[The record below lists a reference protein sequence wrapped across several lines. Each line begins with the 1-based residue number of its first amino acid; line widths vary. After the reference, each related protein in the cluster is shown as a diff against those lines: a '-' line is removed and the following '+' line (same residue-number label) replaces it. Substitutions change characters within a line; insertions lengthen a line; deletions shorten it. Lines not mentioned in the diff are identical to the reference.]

1 MLFDEEDAPLLKKW
15 IVKRLENTSDAD
27 ADVLADYV
35 LALLR
40 HDGDDETVRALCES
54 EIPDFLKED
63 SVSFV
68 RDVFDALNYKT
79 YLPGPSTRRKPPIPF
94 EPPTGPSAL
103 QHGKLEGMMFAGH
116 SSGTKKRSYSD
127 RLDQQSY
134 DRGISIG
141 NHVHEQNRFHKRGAS
156 QIARGSIDTNRGG
169 HTGDRQPN
177 LNIHNF
183 PSQYPGMQDIT
194 GSSQKMT
201 SFDPNDPMTAM
212 LAMQALGFP
221 FPGAN
226 PFGPMD
232 FSNPNDPSASGNK
245 RRCRDY
251 DVKGFCARGIM
262 CNYEHG
268 EDSIWGSPQ
277 PKILMEEYDPTN
289 SIMTAVDLNG
299 GGIKSNDRDEAGK
312 RSIRAGSE
320 GRRKVKSGKVDS
332 RQSNN
337 SSKRGGRSEFSSDRP
352 NFDITKT
359 AIVVENIPEE
369 SFTEEKI
376 RDFFSEFGKI
386 VDVSMRFYKHLAI
399 VKYDCWTSANQA
411 YKSPKVIFD
420 NRFVKVYW
428 FEDKESQPKQV
439 VNPTSVSGASNQ
451 KVAGTPVPE
460 NETPETKIDM
470 EEFSRKQQEAQ
481 EAHEE
486 KQKKKMEMEAAKKEL
501 EKRQEELLR
510 CQAEE
515 KRKLMERLSAKN
527 GKPMS
532 NSNSKEQS
540 SVSGDKTASQTEALR
555 VQLAALEAEAQS
567 LGIDTYVSE
576 TTTSWMLRGRGR
588 GRGRGGRGEYRARG
602 AFRGYGRGAPFLHA
616 LNSTSRSYNLDNRP
630 KKIGM
635 IGVDFTDPE
644 KDENLKQYLLGIGEY
659 ESIEATPTRTTITF
673 KDRRTAE
680 SFMFSTTGG
689 EIPSVGQ
696 VEMSWITSPLTPV
709 NLQPQSAVNAKNCA
723 DNDVNMGGDTS
734 VPATGSTS
742 TGINAVSSFKSD
754 NQHNTN
760 ANMDYDVAYE
770 NEWGPE

>member
-79 YLPGPSTRRKPPIPF
+79 YLPGTSTRRKRPIPF

-103 QHGKLEGMMFAGH
+103 QHGRLEGMMFSGQ

-127 RLDQQSY
+127 RVDQQIY
-134 DRGISIG
+134 DRGISSG
-141 NHVHEQNRFHKRGAS
+141 NHVHDQNKFHKRGAS
-156 QIARGSIDTNRGG
+156 QIVRGSMDTSRGG
-169 HTGDRQPN
+169 YTGDRQPN
-177 LNIHNF
+177 LDIHNF
-183 PSQYPGMQDIT
+183 PSQYPGMHEIT
-194 GSSQKMT
+194 DSSQKMT
-201 SFDPNDPMTAM
+201 TFDPNDPMTAM

-232 FSNPNDPSASGNK
+232 FSSPNDPSTSSNK

-262 CNYEHG
+262 CNFEHG

-277 PKILMEEYDPTN
+277 PKILTEEYDPTN
-289 SIMTAVDLNG
+289 SFMTSVDLNG
-299 GGIKSNDRDEAGK
+299 GGIKGKDLDVAGK
-312 RSIRAGSE
+312 RSARAGSE
-320 GRRKVKSGKVDS
+320 GRRKGRSGRGDL
-332 RQSNN
+332 RQLNN

-352 NFDITKT
+352 NFDKTKT

-369 SFTEEKI
+369 SFTEEKV
-376 RDFFSEFGKI
+376 REFFSEFGKI
-386 VDVSMRFYKHLAI
+386 VDVSMRLYRHLAI
-399 VKYDCWTSANQA
+399 IKYDCWNSANLA

-428 FEDKESQPKQV
+428 FEDKELQSKQEV
-439 VNPTSVSGASNQ
+439 DPTSVSGASNQ
-451 KVAGTPVPE
+451 NITEPPVPE
-460 NETPETKIDM
+460 KETSESKVDL

-515 KRKLMERLSAKN
+515 KRKLMECLSAKS
-527 GKPMS
+527 GKPIS
-532 NSNSKEQS
+532 NSDSKEQS

-567 LGIDTYVSE
+567 LGIDTFVPE

-602 AFRGYGRGAPFLHA
+602 AFRGYGRGAHFLPT
-616 LNSTSRSYNLDNRP
+616 LNATTRLYNLDNRP

-659 ESIEATPTRTTITF
+659 ESIDATPTRTTITF

-680 SFMFSTTGG
+680 SFMFNTTGG

-696 VEMSWITSPLTPV
+696 VEMSWITAPLTPV
-709 NLQPQSAVNAKNCA
+709 NSQSQSSVNAKNCA
-723 DNDVNMGGDTS
+723 DTDVS
-734 VPATGSTS
+734 VRGNAPVTATGGTGA
-742 TGINAVSSFKSD
+742 GINAVSSFKSD